1 MERFISPGAA
11 SSVTVDTRYAGLL
24 VGLIAGSTL
33 LVTSSLVGILALTEG
48 LVGGLGGRVPYYVLV
63 AAIVFVGLVVFLE
76 LKIDDGARII
86 TSSVVV
92 SVVAL
97 VAIGLSIEGV
107 LFGLQFPD
115 RLFSNLLP
123 YFLAAGLISTGLI
136 IWALRHWREFVTQTR
151 IR

>member
-1 MERFISPGAA
+1 
-11 SSVTVDTRYAGLL
+11 VDSRYGLA
-24 VGLIAGSTL
+24 VGLITASTL

-48 LVGGLGGRVPYYVLV
+48 LVGGLGARVPYYVL
-63 AAIVFVGLVVFLE
+63 AAAVVFVGLIVFLE
-76 LKIDDGARII
+76 YKIDDGARII

-92 SVVAL
+92 SLVAL
-97 VAIGLSIEGV
+97 IAISLSVEGL
-107 LFGLQFPD
+107 LFGLEYPN

-136 IWALRHWREFVTQTR
+136 IWALQHWREFVTQTR

>member
-1 MERFISPGAA
+1 MDNRLIA
-11 SSVTVDTRYAGLL
+11 TL
-24 VGLIAGSTL
+24 VGLIAASTL

-48 LVGGLGGRVPYYVLV
+48 LVGGLGARVPYYVL
-63 AAIVFVGLVVFLE
+63 AAAVVFVVLLVVLE
-76 LKIDDGARII
+76 MRLEDGSRII

-92 SVVAL
+92 SLVAL
-97 VAIGLSIEGV
+97 VAISLSIEGI
-107 LFGLQFPD
+107 LFGVQFPD

>member
-1 MERFISPGAA
+1 MDS
-11 SSVTVDTRYAGLL
+11 RYGLA
-24 VGLIAGSTL
+24 VGLITASTL

-48 LVGGLGGRVPYYVLV
+48 LVGGLGARVPYYVL
-63 AAIVFVGLVVFLE
+63 AAAVVFVGLIVFLE
-76 LKIDDGARII
+76 YKIDDGARII

-92 SVVAL
+92 SLVAL
-97 VAIGLSIEGV
+97 IAISLSVEGL
-107 LFGLQFPD
+107 LFGLEYPN

-136 IWALRHWREFVTQTR
+136 IWALQHWREFVTQTR